1 MIYLIQSGN
10 LYKIGYTTNLEHR
23 FDQYKQHNPTAILL
37 DSKEGSRKDES
48 NLHKL
53 CEEYRID
60 RQNGL
65 IQIKLLQSLKI
76 ISQSKKIKKKK
87 IKQKNKQK
95 KM

>member
-53 CEEYRID
+53 CEEYKID
-60 RQNGL
+60 RRNGL
-65 IQIKLLQSLKI
+65 IRIRLFRF
-76 ISQSKKIKKKK
+76 
-87 IKQKNKQK
+87 
-95 KM
+95 

>member
-53 CEEYRID
+53 CEEYKID
-60 RQNGL
+60 RRNGL
-65 IQIKLLQSLKI
+65 IRIRLFRFLGIIFLLRRKR
-76 ISQSKKIKKKK
+76 
-87 IKQKNKQK
+87 QKGK
-95 KM
+95 